1 MNGDIIFGRNPVLE
15 AIRAGRTIDKIY
27 IKNTEADGSLKKV
40 LGAAKAAGI
49 IVSKVDRKKL
59 DMLCDGENHQGVVA
73 QAAAHSYCEV
83 EDMISL
89 AEEKG
94 EAPFLVICDKITDPH
109 NLGSIIRTANAAGAH
124 GVIIPKHESAGL
136 SSIVAKVSAGAV
148 EFTPVARVN
157 NLSSLIEKLKKKGFW
172 ITGAAMDGDRSL
184 FEADL
189 SGSVAIV
196 IGSEGEGI
204 SRNVLEKCDF
214 IVNIP
219 MKGET
224 ESLNASVAAALMMY
238 EVMRKRMI

>member
-1 MNGDIIFGRNPVLE
+1 MNSDIIFGRNPVLE

-49 IVSKVDRKKL
+49 IVSRADKKKL
-59 DMLCDGENHQGVVA
+59 DALSEGENHQGVVA
-73 QAAAHSYCEV
+73 VAASHSYCEV
-83 EDMISL
+83 EDIL
-89 AEEKG
+89 KIAAEKG
-94 EAPFLVICDKITDPH
+94 EAPFVVICDKITDPH

-124 GVIIPKHESAGL
+124 GIIIPKHESAGL
-136 SSIVAKVSAGAV
+136 NSVVAKVSAGAV

-157 NLSSLIEKLKKKGFW
+157 NLSSVIEKLKKEGFW
-172 ITGAAMDGDRSL
+172 VTGAAMGGDRSL
-184 FEADL
+184 FDCDL
-189 SGSVAIV
+189 SGSVALV

-204 SRNVLEKCDF
+204 SQNVLKKCDF
-214 IVNIP
+214 VVSIP

-238 EVMRKRMI
+238 EVMRQRN